1 MSEWWTYRLSSFLLF
16 SPRTY
21 LRLQELYNVHVWP
34 AQLAGLAIGA
44 VLVVV
49 LLRRSSHAPRIAAI
63 ALCICW
69 GFVAWAYHAVHYA
82 TINWAAVYFAAAF
95 AVQALLLLWI
105 GIGSGTPT
113 SQSVSGASRYI
124 GAALLLWG
132 LAGQPVL
139 TALVRQGVAR
149 ADYFATGPDSTVAAT
164 LGVLLL
170 ATWRRWLLWPIPL
183 LWCALSGAF
192 VAMMRLPDAPV
203 APLAALIALVTAVYD
218 ARLRR
223 RIA

>member
-69 GFVAWAYHAVHYA
+69 AFVVWAYHAVHYA
-82 TINWAAVYFAAAF
+82 TINWAAAYVAAAF

-105 GIGSGTPT
+105 GIGTPTPT
-113 SQSVSGASRYI
+113 SKSVSRASRYV
-124 GAALLLWG
+124 GVALLLWG

-139 TALVRQGVAR
+139 TALIRQGVAR
-149 ADYFATGPDSTVAAT
+149 ADYFGTGPDSTATAT

-170 ATWRRWLLWPIPL
+170 APWRRWLLWPIPL

-192 VAMMRLPDAPV
+192 AAMMRLPDAAV
-203 APLAALIALVTAVYD
+203 TPLAAVIALVTALYD

-223 RIA
+223 RIR